1 MKIRILTGSIKY
13 VFAALITLGLLAG
26 CASTGVETV
35 STGTSGEADS
45 AISAAASANAK
56 AKELGFE
63 WRDTHNLIREA
74 EEAAAAGD
82 YAKAINLANEA
93 RVQAENAIQQG
104 TTGSKPAANV
114 SSRLDQM
121 AEGSTGPGT
130 RSTGDDSYT
139 VARGDSLWAI
149 SGKSEIYGN
158 PYQWPIIYKANAD
171 KIADAD
177 LIEPGQ
183 VLDITRGA
191 SSSDVAAAEQ
201 HAKTRGAWSVGP
213 VEASDKAYLAQ

>member
-1 MKIRILTGSIKY
+1 MKTRILSTSIKY
-13 VFAALITLGLLAG
+13 IFAALITLGLLAG
-26 CASTGVETV
+26 CASTSVAPVT
-35 STGTSGEADS
+35 TGTAEEAQS
-45 AISAAASANAK
+45 AISAATSANAK
-56 AKELGFE
+56 AKELGVE
-63 WRDTHNLIREA
+63 WRDTAKLIASA

-82 YAKAINLANEA
+82 YTKAINLANEA
-93 RVQAENAIQQG
+93 RIQAENAIQQAAAV
-104 TTGSKPAANV
+104 TAAKPVAAE
-114 SSRLDQM
+114 SSRLDQL
-121 AEGSTGPGT
+121 AEGS
-130 RSTGDDSYT
+130 SDDSYT

-158 PYQWPIIYKANAD
+158 PYQWPIIYKANTD